1 MFSCNQ
7 SLVWRP
13 GMVLAV
19 ASVGLAASR
28 VAANLGVTPGTNP
41 VVGITLGEDV
51 AEVPAAPG
59 PVWAYSGGYSPA
71 ANGGAGGYFPTAA
84 NVLVGTGGYN
94 VLLSAITAVSAP
106 AYPFGSSGS
115 FSAAGAAALTLPPAG
130 TQVAQIQAY
139 QAASP
144 QIPQQF
150 VYDFAQSSSNYA
162 GLIGQTN
169 VGAPPQPGSQD
180 FYNLGSGGADQPGY
194 FITGSPVAP
203 MDSMADVEATVSG
216 GAAGV
221 FWPHAATLAA
231 GATDTLST
239 VSVSTGAID
248 ATNNAATGV
257 VGHTRLLWSASGV
270 IDNIQGFVEFGL
282 NGAVT
287 VGSGAAPEPIGA
299 GPIVFYLQ
307 ANINGPPT
315 GFLATGSTANQI
327 SLSILGKGTNSSS
340 RSFSNGDFV
349 GEGYS
354 LSVAPSGGYDY
365 SFWAISLSDAFTLA
379 SGQNL
384 AGTATATIVA
394 NTSGNA
400 LSLDPT
406 QLPSAY
412 TGDAEGFGFFPTP
425 EPAAGLLLAVGG
437 GILLLRRKR
446 VGLTGAVRGCVHTA
460 PPQPAMARV
469 GQRGREVGTTDSSP
483 QRLGGAADQDQ
494 TI

>member
-1 MFSCNQ
+1 MVSCNQ

-19 ASVGLAASR
+19 ASVGLAVSR
-28 VAANLGVTPGTNP
+28 VAANLGVTTGTNP

-51 AEVPAAPG
+51 AVTPLTATPG
-59 PVWAYSGGYSPA
+59 PVWAYSGGFSPA

-94 VLLSAITAVSAP
+94 VLLTAALAVSAP

-144 QIPQQF
+144 QNPQQF
-150 VYDFAQSSSNYA
+150 VYDFAQSSSDYA

-169 VGAPPQPGSQD
+169 LAAPPQGSQD
-180 FYNLGSGGADQPGY
+180 FYNLGNGGADQPGY

-203 MDSMADVEATVSG
+203 MNSMADVEATVSG
-216 GAAGV
+216 GAVGV

-231 GATDTLST
+231 GGLTDTFST

-270 IDNIQGFVEFGL
+270 INNIHGFVEFGL

-287 VGSGAAPEPIGA
+287 AGSGAAPEPIGA

-307 ANINGPPT
+307 ANLNGPPT

-327 SLSILGKGTNSSS
+327 SLPISGTGTSS

-394 NTSGNA
+394 NSPGNA
-400 LSLDPT
+400 LSLDPA
-406 QLPSAY
+406 QLPLAY

-425 EPAAGLLLAVGG
+425 EPAAGLLLTVGG
-437 GILLLRRKR
+437 GFLLLRRKR
-446 VGLTGAVRGCVHTA
+446 AGFTGAVRGCIHAA
-460 PPQPAMARV
+460 PPQPAMVRV
-469 GQRGREVGTTDSSP
+469 GQRGREVGTTDSPP

-494 TI
+494 AI